1 MLGSCNIKTF
11 SGRLSGALF
20 RGVHLPDIPGASQ
33 LIIAAKTARPN
44 LALSLS
50 GLSDPRIPAIGG
62 PMHIERFFVSGLAHA
77 SYVVASGLE
86 AVVVD
91 PERNVD
97 GYLAYLAK
105 NGLKLRYIFLTH
117 PHADF
122 VAGHTEL
129 SARSGAPILLSEAA
143 PATFPHGDLKDG
155 DRFTVGS
162 LEIEIITTP
171 GHSPD
176 SICLCLFESGAP
188 VALLSGDTLFA
199 GDVGRP
205 DLRDLEAGTRELAAM
220 LYDSLFHKLL
230 RLPPEVRV
238 YPAHGAGSLC
248 GRQISSA
255 PFTTIGEEVAANW
268 ALQLNDR
275 ARFVEA
281 MVANLPERP
290 PYFARS
296 VAINLRGAP
305 FLSDRPKVARLQLS
319 EFKMLEQK
327 GATILDVRS
336 PALFGQAHAAGS
348 VNIGVANPSFSVWS
362 GFFVNPDL
370 PIALVV
376 EDEEQAQ
383 RAQLELARI
392 GFDDI
397 AGFLVA
403 EDLQQ
408 TLRITQLGVRDLL
421 AASDADGLQRPIIL
435 DVRSAQEY
443 CQDRLEGTVNI
454 PLPSLL
460 RRIGEFSRNTPLT
473 VVCASGYRSSI
484 AASLL
489 ESEGFTRLSN
499 VLGGV
504 F

>member
-1 MLGSCNIKTF
+1 
-11 SGRLSGALF
+11 
-20 RGVHLPDIPGASQ
+20 
-33 LIIAAKTARPN
+33 
-44 LALSLS
+44 
-50 GLSDPRIPAIGG
+50 
-62 PMHIERFFVSGLAHA
+62 MHIERFFVSGLAHA
-77 SYVVASGLE
+77 SYIVASGLE

-155 DRFTVGS
+155 DRFTVGAV
-162 LEIEIITTP
+162 EIEIITTP

-176 SICLCLFESGAP
+176 SICVCLFESGAP

-205 DLRDLEAGTRELAAM
+205 DLRDLEVGTRELAAM
-220 LYDSLFHKLL
+220 MYDSLFHKLL
-230 RLPPEVRV
+230 RLPPDVRV

-255 PFTTIGEEVAANW
+255 PFTTIGEEAATNW

-275 ARFVEA
+275 TRFVEA

-290 PYFARS
+290 HYFARS
-296 VAINLRGAP
+296 VSINLRGAP
-305 FLSDRPKVARLQLS
+305 FLSDRPKVTRLQPS
-319 EFKMLEQK
+319 EFEMLEQE
-327 GATILDVRS
+327 GATILDVRL

-348 VNIGVANPSFSVWS
+348 VNIGVANPSFSVWT
-362 GFFVNPDL
+362 GFFVNPDR
-370 PIALVV
+370 PIVLVV
-376 EDEEQAQ
+376 EDEEEVE
-383 RAQLELARI
+383 RAELEFARI
-392 GFDDI
+392 GFDHI

-403 EDLQQ
+403 EDLQE
-408 TLRITQLGVRDLL
+408 TLQITQVGVRDLP
-421 AASDADGLQRPIIL
+421 AALEGSQRPIIL
-435 DVRSAQEY
+435 DVRSAKEY
-443 CQDRLEGTVNI
+443 DQSHLQGTVNI
-454 PLPSLL
+454 PLPWLL
-460 RRIGEFSRNTPLT
+460 RRIGEFSRETPLT

-484 AASLL
+484 ATSLL
-489 ESEGFTRLSN
+489 ESEGFTRLTN
-499 VLGGV
+499 VMGGMNGCQTTNV
-504 F
+504 CDSKSHRRSSRRILERKLV